1 MLFFLL
7 VGLVLLPG
15 SRRSSGNNRKGETQH
30 KRSRCFNTT
39 VVLQRRDVCLC
50 AEYGYIILTTL
61 PPKHKGR
68 AQEFVYRN
76 TKGNAPVVNEVIVHE
91 GFKIVA
97 PSDVKS
103 LNSLTCR
110 TVQIM
115 SRSTEAKERRNK
127 KKKSRRT
134 SLPPSSRCPIIAPA
148 GVNRISTDVHKSR
161 RSSTKQQANQQLHTR
176 NPRNNKELA
185 CCSFCWL
192 D

>member
-1 MLFFLL
+1 ML

-115 SRSTEAKERRNK
+115 SRPTEAKERK
-127 KKKSRRT
+127 KKIPKDFSSPLFSVPYYRACGSRWDFHGCSQVTEGFNQTT
-134 SLPPSSRCPIIAPA
+134 S
-148 GVNRISTDVHKSR
+148 
-161 RSSTKQQANQQLHTR
+161 
-176 NPRNNKELA
+176 
-185 CCSFCWL
+185 
-192 D
+192 